1 MSASWV
7 AGSVRSRSLASRRL
21 GRDRARSVAASPS
34 LDAAVRELVGSPYG
48 HDLRIGQRL
57 PEAQEALLATS
68 LWHLRVMAGWLP
80 RSGAELARVLAGYWE
95 TADIAILL
103 ASMEGGDHGTPFE
116 LGTLGTVWDR
126 ARTARTPDQVRLA
139 LARSAWGDPG
149 TSEPAGIVSWMRMR
163 WAERLALGVPGAYEW
178 GAGMLALMVAREL
191 FVTGRRPGVRP
202 WPASPLGS
210 GWRGAATIPELA
222 KRLPSAARWALEGVV
237 EPSEL
242 WRAEARWWSRVEADS
257 LAMLAGFRPGRREV
271 VVASAA
277 VLLADAWRA
286 RAALET
292 ADRGGMGLEV
302 FHELA

>member
-1 MSASWV
+1 
-7 AGSVRSRSLASRRL
+7 
-21 GRDRARSVAASPS
+21 
-34 LDAAVRELVGSPYG
+34 
-48 HDLRIGQRL
+48 
-57 PEAQEALLATS
+57 
-68 LWHLRVMAGWLP
+68 
-80 RSGAELARVLAGYWE
+80 
-95 TADIAILL
+95 
-103 ASMEGGDHGTPFE
+103 
-116 LGTLGTVWDR
+116 
-126 ARTARTPDQVRLA
+126 VRLA

-163 WAERLALGVPGAYEW
+163 WAERLALSVPGAYEW
-178 GAGMLALMVAREL
+178 GAGLLALMVAREL
-191 FVTGRRPGVRP
+191 FVTGRRPGARA

-210 GWRGAATIPELA
+210 GWQGAAAIPELA

-242 WRAEARWWSRVEADS
+242 WRAEARWWSRVETDS

-286 RAALET
+286 QAALET

-302 FHELA
+302 FDELA